1 MYTVITSK
9 ENFKIPSGIAA
20 WVEVKTDVIIWK
32 FFTEGKANIAAKQF
46 MEAGAE
52 FVKRED

>member
-1 MYTVITSK
+1 MHVVITSK
-9 ENFKIPSGIAA
+9 ENFKIPSGMAA

-32 FFTEGKANIAAKQF
+32 FSTEEKANIAAKQF
-46 MEAGAE
+46 MEAGVE